1 MVVESEKQSAMR
13 SPVSMATAKSD
24 LFASYRTWLG
34 RWQGCWHGE
43 WNAKKSAQGGKDIQY
58 LMVAVTS
65 TGWKSEKICRMWA
78 IAPHSNGFPFLS
90 KVLDMDSVAWRMAVC
105 QLASTLN
112 YSVHSLAAQR
122 MRFFH
127 GKPSKVTGFQR
138 KSGQMFLY
146 INLVRIS
153 LYSNWE
159 WQVNSLALGRVHFW
173 LGLLSVNFCSVHKAV
188 LSKIVDL
195 VEVYLINPLLSR
207 FFFLWSPV
215 EMMFV
220 SFWFNFKLGTG
231 ST

>member
-1 MVVESEKQSAMR
+1 M
-13 SPVSMATAKSD
+13 
-24 LFASYRTWLG
+24 
-34 RWQGCWHGE
+34 C
-43 WNAKKSAQGGKDIQY
+43 
-58 LMVAVTS
+58 
-65 TGWKSEKICRMWA
+65 
-78 IAPHSNGFPFLS
+78 
-90 KVLDMDSVAWRMAVC
+90 
-105 QLASTLN
+105 
-112 YSVHSLAAQR
+112 SLAAQR

-231 ST
+231 STSCICSFHKLSCICKPNYKLDCRLMCLLSKVCRHGAP